1 MDWTPGEI
9 KKLVK
14 KFGGVAVMAEI
25 MRVTP
30 KTVDSLMYGVKKPST
45 GAGIALLNLL
55 KILCAEASQ
64 KELERLID
72 ILRSEN
78 RKTAIRSRARIKNP

>member
-1 MDWTPGEI
+1 MDWTPEEI

-30 KTVDSLMYGVKKPST
+30 QTVYAMVCGIKRPST
-45 GAGIALLNLL
+45 GSGIAILNLIQ
-55 KILCAEASQ
+55 ILNETLSDP
-64 KELERLID
+64 ELEKVIIR
-72 ILRSEN
+72 LRSEN
-78 RKTAIRSRARIKNP
+78 IKAPIRARAKKTT